1 MQFAFYFKVLAGCKV
16 QSANNTRTPG
26 VHDASTK
33 SASAY
38 LLACWTAGCWPLGAG
53 QLGYGA
59 GQLVGDSE
67 SASRRRRAGGR
78 APMAGARRWAL
89 DLGGDS
95 DSGTR
100 LRRTATRRAGEG
112 PTAEARGARATGRKT
127 GGSAPVRH
135 GGPPAAA
142 DCGAPCAGVA
152 APNPSGAKLRWRGA
166 VLLSTCRRLVGLGA

>member
-1 MQFAFYFKVLAGCKV
+1 MQFAFYFKCSAGSSLLAASLLACWL

-26 VHDASTK
+26 VQDASTK

-38 LLACWTAGCWPLGAG
+38 LLACWLLGAG
-53 QLGYGA
+53 VRCLA
-59 GQLVGDSE
+59 VGDSE

-89 DLGGDS
+89 DLGDDS

-100 LRRTATRRAGEG
+100 LRRTVTRRAGEG

-127 GGSAPVRH
+127 GGSAARRASGGCGLRCAVRRC
-135 GGPPAAA
+135 GGSKP
-142 DCGAPCAGVA
+142 
-152 APNPSGAKLRWRGA
+152 
-166 VLLSTCRRLVGLGA
+166 